1 MRQFADL
8 DEISRDILKEIGN
21 IGTGNAVTA
30 LSQML
35 MHPVDIA
42 VPDLKILKYQE
53 VCSLLDSADELQT
66 GIMVGVGGEM
76 EGMFL
81 FLLSETFTMMVL
93 NKILGE
99 EEREFLNPGEMERS
113 LICELGNIMCG
124 SYINA
129 LASVMDLKLEVSVP
143 DVCIDMGGAILTY
156 PMSKWVIVSDDILLI
171 ENIFHMSG
179 EIFKGRILFLPE
191 QEDLGTMLSRLR
203 EQRYG

>member
-8 DEISRDILKEIGN
+8 DQMSRDILKEIGN

-143 DVCIDMGGAILTY
+143 DVCIDMGGAILSV
-156 PMSKWVIVSDDILLI
+156 PLSRFLRVSDDILMIDNL
-171 ENIFHMSG
+171 FHLGG
-179 EIFKGRILFLPE
+179 ESFLGRILFIPE
-191 QEDLGTMLSRLR
+191 PDSLDMMLRSLR
-203 EQRYG
+203 E

>member
-66 GIMVGVGGEM
+66 GIMVGVGGDM
-76 EGMFL
+76 EGRFL

-143 DVCIDMGGAILTY
+143 DVCIDMGGAILSV
-156 PMSKWVIVSDDILLI
+156 PLSRFLRVSDDILMIDNL
-171 ENIFHMSG
+171 FHLGG
-179 EIFKGRILFLPE
+179 ESFLGRILFIPE
-191 QEDLGTMLSRLR
+191 PDSLDMMLRSLR
-203 EQRYG
+203 E

>member
-21 IGTGNAVTA
+21 IGTWNAVTA

-143 DVCIDMGGAILTY
+143 DVCIDMGGAILSV
-156 PMSKWVIVSDDILLI
+156 PLSRFLRVSDDILMIDNL
-171 ENIFHMSG
+171 FHLGG
-179 EIFKGRILFLPE
+179 ESFLGRILFIPE
-191 QEDLGTMLSRLR
+191 PDSLDMMLRSLR
-203 EQRYG
+203 E

>member
-66 GIMVGVGGEM
+66 GMMVGVGGEM

-143 DVCIDMGGAILTY
+143 DVCIDMGGAILSV
-156 PMSKWVIVSDDILLI
+156 PLSRFLRVSDDILMIDNL
-171 ENIFHMSG
+171 FHLGG
-179 EIFKGRILFLPE
+179 ESFLGRILFIPE
-191 QEDLGTMLSRLR
+191 PDSLDMMLRSLR
-203 EQRYG
+203 E

>member
-81 FLLSETFTMMVL
+81 FLLSETFSMMVL

-113 LICELGNIMCG
+113 LICELGKIMCG

-143 DVCIDMGGAILTY
+143 DVCIDMGGAILSV
-156 PMSKWVIVSDDILLI
+156 PLSRFLRVSDDILMIDNL
-171 ENIFHMSG
+171 FHLGG
-179 EIFKGRILFLPE
+179 ESFLGRILFIPE
-191 QEDLGTMLSRLR
+191 PDSLDMMLRSLR
-203 EQRYG
+203 E

>member
-1 MRQFADL
+1 MDGYVQL

-143 DVCIDMGGAILTY
+143 DVCIDMGGAILSV
-156 PMSKWVIVSDDILLI
+156 PLSRFLRVSDDILMIDNL
-171 ENIFHMSG
+171 FHLGG
-179 EIFKGRILFLPE
+179 ESFLGRILFIPE
-191 QEDLGTMLSRLR
+191 PDSLDMMLRSLR
-203 EQRYG
+203 E

>member
-143 DVCIDMGGAILTY
+143 DVCIDMGGAILSV
-156 PMSKWVIVSDDILLI
+156 PLSRFLRVSDDILMIDNL
-171 ENIFHMSG
+171 FHLGVES
-179 EIFKGRILFLPE
+179 FLGRILFIPE
-191 QEDLGTMLSRLR
+191 PDSLDMMLRSLR
-203 EQRYG
+203 E

>member
-66 GIMVGVGGEM
+66 GIIVGVGGEM

-143 DVCIDMGGAILTY
+143 DVCIDMGGAILSV
-156 PMSKWVIVSDDILLI
+156 PLSRFLRVSDDILMIDNL
-171 ENIFHMSG
+171 FHLGG
-179 EIFKGRILFLPE
+179 ESFLGRILFIPE
-191 QEDLGTMLSRLR
+191 PDSLDMMLRSLR
-203 EQRYG
+203 E

>member
-66 GIMVGVGGEM
+66 GIMVGVGGDM

-93 NKILGE
+93 NKILGK
-99 EEREFLNPGEMERS
+99 RSVSSSTRRNGRS

-143 DVCIDMGGAILTY
+143 DVCIDMGGAILSV
-156 PMSKWVIVSDDILLI
+156 PLSRFLRVSDDILMIDNL
-171 ENIFHMSG
+171 FHLGG
-179 EIFKGRILFLPE
+179 ESFLGRILFIPE
-191 QEDLGTMLSRLR
+191 PDSLDMMLRSLR
-203 EQRYG
+203 E

>member
-1 MRQFADL
+1 MRQYADL
-8 DEISRDILKEIGN
+8 DEISRDMLKEMGN

-42 VPDLKILKYQE
+42 VPDLKIVKYQE

-66 GIMVGVGGEM
+66 GIMVGVGGDM

-81 FLLSETFTMMVL
+81 FLLSKTFTMMVL
-93 NKILGE
+93 NEILGE
-99 EEREFLNPGEMERS
+99 EERDFLTPGEMERS

-129 LASVMDLKLEVSVP
+129 LASVMDMELEVSVP
-143 DVCIDMGGAILTY
+143 DMCIDMGGAILSV
-156 PMSKWVIVSDDILLI
+156 PLSRFLRVSDDILMIDNL
-171 ENIFHMSG
+171 FRLGG
-179 EIFKGRILFLPE
+179 ESFLGRILFLPE
-191 QEDLGTMLSRLR
+191 PDSLDMMLRKLR
-203 EQRYG
+203 E

>member
-143 DVCIDMGGAILTY
+143 DVCIDMGGAILSV
-156 PMSKWVIVSDDILLI
+156 PLSRFLRVSDDILMIDNL
-171 ENIFHMSG
+171 FHLGG
-179 EIFKGRILFLPE
+179 ESLLGRILFIPE
-191 QEDLGTMLSRLR
+191 PDSLDMMLRSLR
-203 EQRYG
+203 E

>member
-1 MRQFADL
+1 MRQVADL

-143 DVCIDMGGAILTY
+143 DVCIDMGGAILSV
-156 PMSKWVIVSDDILLI
+156 PLSRFLRVSDDILMIDNL
-171 ENIFHMSG
+171 FHLGG
-179 EIFKGRILFLPE
+179 ESFLGRILFIPE
-191 QEDLGTMLSRLR
+191 PDSLDMMLRSLR
-203 EQRYG
+203 E

>member
-66 GIMVGVGGEM
+66 GIMVGVCGEM

-124 SYINA
+124 SYITA

-143 DVCIDMGGAILTY
+143 DVCIDMGGAILSV
-156 PMSKWVIVSDDILLI
+156 PLSRFLRVSDDILMIDNL
-171 ENIFHMSG
+171 FHLGG
-179 EIFKGRILFLPE
+179 ESFLGRILFIPE
-191 QEDLGTMLSRLR
+191 PDSLDMMLRSLR
-203 EQRYG
+203 E

>member
-53 VCSLLDSADELQT
+53 GCSLLDSADELQT

-143 DVCIDMGGAILTY
+143 DVCIDMGGAILSV
-156 PMSKWVIVSDDILLI
+156 PLSRFLRVSDDILMIDNL
-171 ENIFHMSG
+171 FHLGG
-179 EIFKGRILFLPE
+179 ESFLGRILFIPE
-191 QEDLGTMLSRLR
+191 PDSLDMMLRSLR
-203 EQRYG
+203 E

>member
-66 GIMVGVGGEM
+66 GIMVGVGGDM

-143 DVCIDMGGAILTY
+143 DVCIDMGGAILSCLLYT
-156 PMSKWVIVSDDILLI
+156 SDAAD
-171 ENIFHMSG
+171 E
-179 EIFKGRILFLPE
+179 
-191 QEDLGTMLSRLR
+191 
-203 EQRYG
+203 

>member
-66 GIMVGVGGEM
+66 GIMVGVGGDM

-129 LASVMDLKLEVSVP
+129 LASVMVLKLDVSVP
-143 DVCIDMGGAILTY
+143 DVCIDMGGAILSV
-156 PMSKWVIVSDDILLI
+156 PLSRFLRVSDDILMIDNL
-171 ENIFHMSG
+171 FHLGG
-179 EIFKGRILFLPE
+179 ESFLGRILFIPE
-191 QEDLGTMLSRLR
+191 PDSLDMMLRSLR
-203 EQRYG
+203 E